1 VERWSFGEF
10 VLDLNTHELA
20 RAGTPVSLSPKAFQ
34 LLGIL
39 VENHPNALSRI
50 ELQERLW
57 PSTFVV
63 EKNLT
68 NLVSEIREVLGDD
81 PVRPRFIRTVHR
93 FGYAF
98 REATPGRDAPR
109 HNQEVADPTRIF
121 VSPPA
126 ARNSVVVLP
135 FANLSAD
142 RENDYFADGLTDEL
156 IGDLSKFRDLRVI
169 CRTSALACKGIAK
182 DARSIAAQLG
192 VQYVVEGSVRRAGD
206 RLRVTAQLVNA
217 STNACLWSDRYDG
230 LLDDVF
236 AIQERLARTIA
247 EALKVRL
254 TPEEAARLAA
264 RPIPNVHAHECYLRA
279 RQQIWRWRKDAL
291 DHAIQILSNG
301 LRIVG
306 ENALLYA
313 TLGLAHVLSREGGID
328 LGEAPVTAAEECAR
342 KAAALDP
349 TLPEGLLLRGGI
361 HFARARIADAVRDFR
376 AALDADPNNADALS
390 ILSNCY
396 LISGRVEHARPL
408 IERFSAVDPLN
419 PLRHALCGYA
429 DMLEGRSEAAVAA
442 YLEMLEMDPS
452 SPMARLFYGMNLI
465 RAGRLDEASAV
476 LGRFGGDVQ
485 GSVGARLGVCLRAA
499 VDGTT
504 HEDLAKLADE
514 FTRVGAIS
522 DMFAR
527 FLAWCY
533 AQLGD
538 AERAVCWLRV
548 AADRGFINYPFLAEH
563 DILVAKIRDEPV
575 FQAFLRTVRERWERF
590 DA

>member
-1 VERWSFGEF
+1 MPCWAFGEF
-10 VLDLNTHELA
+10 VLDLNTRELA
-20 RAGTPVSLSPKAFQ
+20 RAGIPVSLSPKAFQ

-39 VENHPNALSRI
+39 VENHPKALSRI
-50 ELQERLW
+50 ELQDRLW
-57 PSTFVV
+57 PRTFVV

-68 NLVSEIREVLGDD
+68 NLVGEIREALGDD
-81 PVRPRFIRTVHR
+81 PAHPRFIRTVHR

-98 REATPGRDAPR
+98 RDASPIESRGRTDR
-109 HNQEVADPTRIF
+109 
-121 VSPPA
+121 S
-126 ARNSVVVLP
+126 SLVVLP
-135 FANLSAD
+135 FANLSPD
-142 RENDYFADGLTDEL
+142 RNTDYFADGLTDEL
-156 IGDLSKFRDLRVI
+156 IGDLSKLRDLRVI
-169 CRTSALACKGIAK
+169 CRTSAMACKDIAK
-182 DARSIAAQLG
+182 DARAIAAELG

-217 STNACLWSDRYDG
+217 STNTCLWTDRYEG
-230 LLDDVF
+230 VLDDVF

-254 TPEEAARLAA
+254 TAEEDASLAA

-328 LGEAPVTAAEECAR
+328 LSEAPLTAAEECAR
-342 KAAALDP
+342 KVAALDP

-361 HFARARIADAVRDFR
+361 HFARARITDAVHDFQ
-376 AALDADPNNADALS
+376 AVLDADPNNADALS

-396 LISGRVEHARPL
+396 MIAGRVDRARPL

-419 PLRHALCGYA
+419 PLSHALRGYA
-429 DMLEGRSEAAVAA
+429 DMLEGHPETAVVA
-442 YLEMLEMDPS
+442 YREMLEMDPS
-452 SPMARLFYGMNLI
+452 SPMARLFYGMNLV
-465 RAGRLDEASAV
+465 RAGRLGEAGAV
-476 LGRFGGDVQ
+476 LGAFGPDVQ
-485 GSVGARLGVCLRAA
+485 GSLGARLGACLRAA
-499 VDGTT
+499 ADGTT
-504 HEDLAKLADE
+504 HEDLARLADE
-514 FTRVGAIS
+514 FTSAGAIS

-533 AQLGD
+533 ALLGD
-538 AERAVCWLRV
+538 GECAVYWLRV

-563 DILVAKIRDEPV
+563 DVLLAKIRDDPS
-575 FQAFLRTVRERWERF
+575 FQAFLPTVRERWKRF
-590 DA
+590 GASARPA